1 MLNIPD
7 HNGNA
12 NQNHIKIHL
21 TPVRMEDNNKT
32 SRMWGKRNL
41 HSQLVG
47 MLISTTTM
55 ESSMGP
61 PQKTKNKLPY
71 DPAIHLLGLYW
82 K

>member
-1 MLNIPD
+1 MKKCLISLTIMEM
-7 HNGNA
+7 
-12 NQNHIKIHL
+12 QIKTTLRFHL
-21 TPVRMEDNNKT
+21 TPVRMKT
-32 SRMWGKRNL
+32 TTKRKRNL